1 MLFQW
6 VTSGRIKCLYSDVTE
21 GELSQAPEK
30 IRIFFK
36 GLPAEFLEKVPLTIE
51 AIELANQ
58 YVTENVVGK
67 SSFDDCL
74 HIAMATIQMADILA
88 SWNFKHIVNSVR
100 IKGYNSVNLKYNYK
114 ELTIKSPKQIVE
126 DESQS

>member
-1 MLFQW
+1 
-6 VTSGRIKCLYSDVTE
+6 
-21 GELSQAPEK
+21 
-30 IRIFFK
+30 
-36 GLPAEFLEKVPLTIE
+36 VPLTIE

-114 ELTIKSPKQIVE
+114 ELTIKLPKQIIE